1 MKKIFVLVGE
11 SGSGKDTIAREVLT
25 NNLSR
30 VVTTT
35 TRQIRYNE
43 SEGIDYYFITEDE
56 FKLKIENNEF
66 IEFNKFK
73 TWYYGLTKQSLL
85 SNPHDNLLLILNPS
99 GLHSLIDYAA
109 HNNIKLIPIY
119 IYCDERLRLIRTLQR
134 NDNVDEVLRRVY
146 ADREDFEDILIT
158 LLKHNGYLVKN
169 EESLEE
175 SIEIVKGIISD
186 HIG

>member
-1 MKKIFVLVGE
+1 MKKIFVLLGE
-11 SGSGKDTIAREVLT
+11 SGCGKDTIAREILN

-35 TRQIRYNE
+35 TRQIRENE
-43 SEGIDYYFITEDE
+43 SEGVDYYFISEDE
-56 FKLKIENNEF
+56 FKLKIENDEF

-85 SNPHDNLLLILNPS
+85 SNSHDNLLIILNPK
-99 GLHSLIDYAA
+99 GLYSLIDYGT
-109 HNNIKLIPIY
+109 HNNIQVVPIY
-119 IYCDERLRLIRTLQR
+119 IYCNERLRLIRTLQR

-146 ADREDFEDILIT
+146 ADREDFKDILIT

>member
-11 SGSGKDTIAREVLT
+11 SGSGKDTIAREVL
-25 NNLSR
+25 NSNLSR

-56 FKLKIENNEF
+56 FKLKIENDEF

-85 SNPHDNLLLILNPS
+85 SNSHDNLLIILNPK
-99 GLHSLIDYAA
+99 GLYSLIDYGA
-109 HNNIKLIPIY
+109 HNNIQVVPIY
-119 IYCDERLRLIRTLQR
+119 IYCNERLRLIRTLQR
-134 NDNVDEVLRRVY
+134 NDNVDEVLRRVNT
-146 ADREDFEDILIT
+146 DRVDFENIISIVANN
-158 LLKHNGYLVKN
+158 NGYLVKN
-169 EESLEE
+169 ENSLEDAI
-175 SIEIVKGIISD
+175 SDVKGIILD
-186 HIG
+186 YID